1 MNNQLHEKL
10 KELRMSGMIS
20 TLDVRLQEA
29 RANQLDFSE
38 FLELLI
44 YDELAVRQERKIAR
58 MLKKAAFNRLKTLEH
73 FNWQF
78 NPNLERNRFYELAT
92 CKFIRDASDVLFIG
106 PPGTGKTHLVQAIGY
121 EAIKAGHNVIY
132 RSIFDVVRDFLRAE
146 NLGKQESILN
156 KYLKPDLLIIDD
168 MGLKQL
174 PRKAGEYLF
183 EVIMRRYEIRST
195 MMTSNRPI
203 EDWGKLIGDVAT
215 AGAILDR
222 LLQHAQIIPFKGKS
236 YRLSSERAN
245 DIQNAFDKDQTDD
258 KL

>member
-1 MNNQLHEKL
+1 MQEQLHRNL
-10 KELRMSGMIS
+10 KDLRLSGMIS
-20 TLDVRLQEA
+20 SLDVRTQEA
-29 RANQLDFSE
+29 RANQLDYTE

-44 YDELAVRQERKIAR
+44 YDEMAIRQERRIAR
-58 MLKKAAFNRLKTLEH
+58 MLNKAAFNNLKTLEY

-78 NPNLERNRFYELAT
+78 NTNLERNRFYELAT
-92 CKFIRDASDVLFIG
+92 CKFIRDAQDVLFIG
-106 PPGTGKTHLVQAIGY
+106 PPGTGKTHLAQAIGY
-121 EAIKAGHNVIY
+121 EAIKANHTVIY

-146 NLGKQESILN
+146 NLGKQDLTLN

-174 PRKAGEYLF
+174 PKKAGEYLF
-183 EVIMRRYEIRST
+183 ELIMRRYEIRST

-203 EDWGKLIGDVAT
+203 EDWGKLIGDVPT

-236 YRLSSERAN
+236 YRLSN
-245 DIQNAFDKDQTDD
+245 DKSTQTETAFDKE
-258 KL
+258 

>member
-1 MNNQLHEKL
+1 MQEQLHRNL
-10 KELRMSGMIS
+10 KDLRLSGMIS
-20 TLDVRLQEA
+20 SLDVRTQEA
-29 RANQLDFSE
+29 RANQLDYTE

-44 YDELAVRQERKIAR
+44 YDEMAIRQERRIAR
-58 MLKKAAFNRLKTLEH
+58 MLNKAAFNNLKTLES

-78 NPNLERNRFYELAT
+78 NTNLERNRFYELAT
-92 CKFIRDASDVLFIG
+92 CKFIRDAQDVLFIG
-106 PPGTGKTHLVQAIGY
+106 PPGTGKTHLAQAIGY
-121 EAIKAGHNVIY
+121 EAIKANHTVIY

-146 NLGKQESILN
+146 NLGKQDLTLN

-174 PRKAGEYLF
+174 PKKAGEYLF
-183 EVIMRRYEIRST
+183 ELIMRRYEIRST

-203 EDWGKLIGDVAT
+203 EDWGKLIGDVPT

-236 YRLSSERAN
+236 YRLSN
-245 DIQNAFDKDQTDD
+245 DKSTQTETAFDKE
-258 KL
+258 